1 MKSEFKAN
9 YQSVVPT
16 TALGFG
22 LITAKNSKL
31 GILLITITFNSMYIH
46 GGRDLKEGTVSSL
59 WRINLTCIQQL
70 QQGMNKPV
78 GWECIQTSA
87 KNDIGKISHHRCA
100 MISANEVVFFGGNKP
115 EGNN

>member
-1 MKSEFKAN
+1 
-9 YQSVVPT
+9 
-16 TALGFG
+16 
-22 LITAKNSKL
+22 
-31 GILLITITFNSMYIH
+31 MYIH

-70 QQGMNKPV
+70 QQGINKPV

-115 EGNN
+115 EGNNMQCHVLNLLKNEWSIMNLSVSFTA